1 MNTEQNAADM
11 SEVTANK
18 DKAAPFH
25 IRGLGVTLLTLQVI
39 DPWDHD
45 FFMLL
50 GKMVSQAPGFY
61 RNAPVV
67 LDLEPLAAV
76 EPFNLAEF
84 VRRVRQHQLVPV
96 GVLHASEAWEKVAVN
111 AGLSVFPGGH
121 ASAHSPQGSPSR
133 PRPASSPSG
142 LKPPKVISDPV
153 RSGQQIYA
161 PDSDLVILAPV
172 SHGAELLA
180 GGSIH
185 VYGTLRGRALAG
197 VAGVPG
203 ARIFC
208 RGLEAELISIDGT
221 YMVAD
226 QIPKEYFGKSVQLH
240 LDGEA
245 LIIESLL

>member
-1 MNTEQNAADM
+1 MDAEPTLPATQGRETVQ
-11 SEVTANK
+11 S
-18 DKAAPFH
+18 PFQ
-25 IRGLGVTLLTLQVI
+25 IRGLGVTLLTMRVI
-39 DPWDHD
+39 DPWNHD

-50 GKMVSQAPGFY
+50 GKTVSQSPGFY

-67 LDLEPLAAV
+67 LDLEPLAET

-96 GVLHASEAWEKVAVN
+96 GVVHASDAWEKVATN

-121 ASAHSPQGSPSR
+121 DHGRSPDASPSR
-133 PRPASSPSG
+133 PRPATVPTAT
-142 LKPPKVISDPV
+142 LKPPMVVSRPV

-161 PDSDLVILAPV
+161 PESDLVILASV

-180 GGSIH
+180 DGSIH
-185 VYGTLRGRALAG
+185 VYGPLRGRALAG

-208 RGLEAELISIDGT
+208 KGLEAELVSIDGT

-226 QIPKEYFGKSVQLH
+226 QIPKEYFGKSTQLY
-240 LDGEA
+240 LDEDT
-245 LIIESLL
+245 LIIKPLS

>member
-1 MNTEQNAADM
+1 MDAESTADAANG
-11 SEVTANK
+11 EGA
-18 DKAAPFH
+18 APAPFH
-25 IRGLGVTLLTLQVI
+25 IRGLGVTLLTLRVI
-39 DPWDHD
+39 DPWNHN

-50 GKMVSQAPGFY
+50 GKTVSQSPGFY

-67 LDLEPLAAV
+67 LDLEPLAEM

-84 VRRVRQHQLVPV
+84 VRRVRQHQLMPV
-96 GVLHASEAWEKVAVN
+96 GVLHASEAWEKVATN
-111 AGLSVFPGGH
+111 AGLSIFPGGH
-121 ASAHSPQGSPSR
+121 DHGRSPGAAPSR
-133 PRPASSPSG
+133 PRPAAVPG
-142 LKPPKVISDPV
+142 AVLQPPMVVSEPV

-161 PDSDLVILAPV
+161 PESDLVILAPV

-185 VYGTLRGRALAG
+185 AYGTLRGRALAG

-208 RGLEAELISIDGT
+208 KGLEAELVSIDGT

-226 QIPKEYFGKSVQLH
+226 QIPKEYFGKSIQLR
-240 LDGEA
+240 LDGET
-245 LIIESLL
+245 LIIEPLS